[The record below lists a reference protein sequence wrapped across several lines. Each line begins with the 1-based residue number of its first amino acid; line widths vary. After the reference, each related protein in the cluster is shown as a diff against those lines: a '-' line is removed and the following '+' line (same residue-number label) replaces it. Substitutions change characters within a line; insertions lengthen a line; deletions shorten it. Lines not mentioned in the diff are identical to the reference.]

1 MARYHTFNRAFILLV
16 ALALAGCAGCKAA
29 GGNGG
34 GGSAPVTNINQ
45 NYNED
50 AKMPQVTPSW
60 K

>member
-1 MARYHTFNRAFILLV
+1 MKMSRITITLIA
-16 ALALAGCAGCKAA
+16 ALALAGCAGCKAV

-34 GGSAPVTNINQ
+34 GGSAPVTNINTQ
-45 NYNED
+45 YNEG